1 MFSKTV
7 GTVTFHFEPLL
18 IFGGLIL
25 LILFAHLIRS
35 IVTELGFWD
44 ITKKLVT
51 GDYDGIIKSGEK
63 LLQMYQKYNARLS
76 TRQIISKIE
85 YLNFSLAISY
95 FARSDD
101 DQFLS
106 HINEMNSSFDIKE
119 FWLSLFYLRKND
131 FETASAH
138 YVQIASDDS
147 TQVYKTFLSSFE
159 AYKQGDIDTAKSK
172 IIGVIDQLKHPI
184 LKQIA
189 DSIIKN

>member
-35 IVTELGFWD
+35 IVTELGFRD

-76 TRQIISKIE
+76 T
-85 YLNFSLAISY
+85 
-95 FARSDD
+95 
-101 DQFLS
+101 
-106 HINEMNSSFDIKE
+106 
-119 FWLSLFYLRKND
+119 
-131 FETASAH
+131 
-138 YVQIASDDS
+138 
-147 TQVYKTFLSSFE
+147 
-159 AYKQGDIDTAKSK
+159 
-172 IIGVIDQLKHPI
+172 
-184 LKQIA
+184 
-189 DSIIKN
+189 